1 MKTYIID
8 ALNVIHISPNLRQ
21 LLNNSKENAVSALC
35 SEISGYLKRY
45 PSYKA
50 MIIIDGAAGNLN
62 KYNQNIS
69 LIESQNN
76 TADNKIKEIIEKS
89 QNKSSFIVVSNDT
102 EVYNY
107 AKMNVV
113 TVMTST
119 DFIKIISEYSPN
131 VPINSKGNSSGK
143 RNKKEKPNSPT
154 KKEML
159 EFKELFSHKDNLDIG
174 Y

>member
-1 MKTYIID
+1 
-8 ALNVIHISPNLRQ
+8 
-21 LLNNSKENAVSALC
+21 
-35 SEISGYLKRY
+35 
-45 PSYKA
+45 

>member
-1 MKTYIID
+1 
-8 ALNVIHISPNLRQ
+8 
-21 LLNNSKENAVSALC
+21 
-35 SEISGYLKRY
+35 
-45 PSYKA
+45 

-69 LIESQNN
+69 LVESQNN

-89 QNKSSFIVVSNDT
+89 QNKSSFVVVSSDT

-113 TVMTST
+113 AVMTST
-119 DFIKIISEYSPN
+119 EFIKIISEYSQN
-131 VPINSKGNSSGK
+131 VPSNLKGNSSGN
-143 RNKKEKPNSPT
+143 RGKKEKPNSAT

-159 EFKELFSHKDNLDIG
+159 EFKELFSRKDNLDID